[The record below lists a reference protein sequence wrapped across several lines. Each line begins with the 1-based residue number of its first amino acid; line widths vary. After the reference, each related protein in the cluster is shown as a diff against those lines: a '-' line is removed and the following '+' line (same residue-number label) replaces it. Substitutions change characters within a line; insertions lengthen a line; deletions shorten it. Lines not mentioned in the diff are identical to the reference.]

1 MHHNPTRRCPQLD
14 VGCAVGPTQRPCSKA
29 HLAAVI
35 VDDALLAIL
44 LNADAVPAYLPE
56 SSLPDPPSL
65 TGPPCPL
72 NDRNSQDS
80 RLPSMVAGN
89 SRSRSRLPT
98 MEAIPA
104 WLRSALPCWPPGRAR
119 ARLSFALSP
128 RNSIRLGVAIEP
140 ALVQAR
146 ISFTTLPPTS
156 VSRKSRPL

>member
-1 MHHNPTRRCPQLD
+1 MHHNPTRRCAQLD

-89 SRSRSRLPT
+89 SRFAFFHSL
-98 MEAIPA
+98 AQA
-104 WLRSALPCWPPGRAR
+104 LRVRVAPENHSSSAHGFVLPCMGRIG
-119 ARLSFALSP
+119 FAFFLIS
-128 RNSIRLGVAIEP
+128 SL
-140 ALVQAR
+140 ALE
-146 ISFTTLPPTS
+146 
-156 VSRKSRPL
+156 KRPFRRRQT

>member
-1 MHHNPTRRCPQLD
+1 MHHNPTRRCAQLD
-14 VGCAVGPTQRPCSKA
+14 VCCAVGPTQLPCSKA

-89 SRSRSRLPT
+89 SQSTRNYSR
-98 MEAIPA
+98 M
-104 WLRSALPCWPPGRAR
+104 
-119 ARLSFALSP
+119 
-128 RNSIRLGVAIEP
+128 
-140 ALVQAR
+140 
-146 ISFTTLPPTS
+146 
-156 VSRKSRPL
+156 SRPANPYYNI

>member
-1 MHHNPTRRCPQLD
+1 MHHNPTRRCAQLD

-89 SRSRSRLPT
+89 SRSSGASICLPCRLPT
-98 MEAIPA
+98 LARRSA
-104 WLRSALPCWPPGRAR
+104 RSLRSR
-119 ARLSFALSP
+119 
-128 RNSIRLGVAIEP
+128 
-140 ALVQAR
+140 
-146 ISFTTLPPTS
+146 T
-156 VSRKSRPL
+156 

>member
-1 MHHNPTRRCPQLD
+1 MHHNPTRRCAQLD

-89 SRSRSRLPT
+89 SRFVVGARTGASP
-98 MEAIPA
+98 
-104 WLRSALPCWPPGRAR
+104 LRPQD
-119 ARLSFALSP
+119 LSLSCHP
-128 RNSIRLGVAIEP
+128 M
-140 ALVQAR
+140 
-146 ISFTTLPPTS
+146 
-156 VSRKSRPL
+156 

>member
-1 MHHNPTRRCPQLD
+1 MHHNPTRRCAKLD

-89 SRSRSRLPT
+89 SRLFIVGSPCNC
-98 MEAIPA
+98 EA
-104 WLRSALPCWPPGRAR
+104 RTGFSGRDDANIN
-119 ARLSFALSP
+119 P
-128 RNSIRLGVAIEP
+128 V
-140 ALVQAR
+140 
-146 ISFTTLPPTS
+146 
-156 VSRKSRPL
+156 KSRFYRSVYDQQQ

>member
-1 MHHNPTRRCPQLD
+1 MHHNPTRRCAQLD

-89 SRSRSRLPT
+89 SPSTPDVT
-98 MEAIPA
+98 APVPA
-104 WLRSALPCWPPGRAR
+104 WRRRSPPSRMRSAVFFAR
-119 ARLSFALSP
+119 RLC
-128 RNSIRLGVAIEP
+128 IR
-140 ALVQAR
+140 
-146 ISFTTLPPTS
+146 
-156 VSRKSRPL
+156 

>member
-1 MHHNPTRRCPQLD
+1 MHHNPTRRCAQLD

-89 SRSRSRLPT
+89 SHPCRVNAHVVRIAASATHRCPLVSARNPRPPSSCHTGMRLNKFIHAADAPI
-98 MEAIPA
+98 AV
-104 WLRSALPCWPPGRAR
+104 
-119 ARLSFALSP
+119 RLSSRAP
-128 RNSIRLGVAIEP
+128 APAIE
-140 ALVQAR
+140 
-146 ISFTTLPPTS
+146 
-156 VSRKSRPL
+156 K

>member
-1 MHHNPTRRCPQLD
+1 MHHNPTRRCAQLD

-89 SRSRSRLPT
+89 SRFNTIHQFFRISIANLR
-98 MEAIPA
+98 PA
-104 WLRSALPCWPPGRAR
+104 NVPRTPPY
-119 ARLSFALSP
+119 P
-128 RNSIRLGVAIEP
+128 HLGVNSGQFSSP
-140 ALVQAR
+140 
-146 ISFTTLPPTS
+146 
-156 VSRKSRPL
+156 

>member
-1 MHHNPTRRCPQLD
+1 MHHNPTRRCAQLD

-80 RLPSMVAGN
+80 SLPSMIAGN
-89 SRSRSRLPT
+89 SRRSLP
-98 MEAIPA
+98 
-104 WLRSALPCWPPGRAR
+104 
-119 ARLSFALSP
+119 SFRQIIS
-128 RNSIRLGVAIEP
+128 SIRCCCL
-140 ALVQAR
+140 L
-146 ISFTTLPPTS
+146 
-156 VSRKSRPL
+156 